1 MYFRN
6 NAGGWNRSHGQIE
19 QTPRIDSFELPM
31 GKPWSVMYCGCEALG
46 DIPLEVD
53 AEADTAFIYPLKH
66 GKGFRLKLSHKRNGY
81 GGEQVFFLCPEC
93 GARVRF
99 LYLQGGRFI
108 CRKCA
113 GLNYHTQQQTAD
125 SMTDF
130 YRGMEYAKKFLTLP
144 PWSVDGFSFVDFI
157 PDRPRYMRRTTYH
170 KHLKK
175 FLQYRERYTK
185 RLLEDMAR
193 IVGQFK

>member
-1 MYFRN
+1 MYYRC

-31 GKPWSVMYCGCEALG
+31 GRSWSALYCGCEALG

-66 GKGFRLKLSHKRNGY
+66 GMSFRLKLSHKRNGY

-93 GARVRF
+93 GTRVRF

-113 GLNYHTQQQTAD
+113 GLNYHTQQQTED

-130 YRGMEYAKKFLTLP
+130 RRGMEYAEKFLTLP
-144 PWSVDGFSFVDFI
+144 PWPVDGFSFVDFI

>member
-1 MYFRN
+1 MHYRN
-6 NAGGWNRSHGQIE
+6 NAGGWNLSHGQIE
-19 QTPRIDSFELPM
+19 QTPRIDSFALPL

-53 AEADTAFIYPLKH
+53 AEADTAFIYPMQH
-66 GKGFRLKLSHKRNGY
+66 GKSFHLKLSHKRNGY

-93 GARVRF
+93 GTRVRF
-99 LYLQGGRFI
+99 LYLQGGHFI

-113 GLNYHTQQQTAD
+113 GLNYHTQQQTED

-130 YRGMEYAKKFLTLP
+130 YRGMEYAEKFLTLP
-144 PWSVDGFSFVDFI
+144 PWPVDGFSFVDFI

>member
-1 MYFRN
+1 MYYRCS
-6 NAGGWNRSHGQIE
+6 AGGWNKTHEQIE
-19 QTPRIDSFELPM
+19 QTPRIDSFQLPL
-31 GKPWSVMYCGCEALG
+31 GEPWSVIYCGCEALG

-53 AEADTAFIYPLKH
+53 AEANTAFVYPLGH

-81 GGEQVFFLCPEC
+81 GGQQVFFLCPEC
-93 GARVRF
+93 GTRVRF
-99 LYLQGGRFI
+99 LYLQGSRFL

-113 GLNYHTQQQTAD
+113 GLNYHTQQQTED

-130 YRGMEYAKKFLTLP
+130 YRGMEYAEKFLTLP
-144 PWSVDGFSFVDFI
+144 PWPVDGFSFVDFI

>member
-1 MYFRN
+1 MYYRC
-6 NAGGWNRSHGQIE
+6 NAGGWNRSHGQVE
-19 QTPRIDSFELPM
+19 QTPRLDSFELPM
-31 GKPWSVMYCGCEALG
+31 GKPWEIMYCGCPDRG
-46 DIPLEVD
+46 DKPVEVD

-113 GLNYHTQQQTAD
+113 GLNYHTQQQTED

-130 YRGMEYAKKFLTLP
+130 YKGMEYAEKFLTVP
-144 PWSVDGFSFVDFI
+144 PWPVDGFSFLDFI

>member
-1 MYFRN
+1 MHYRN
-6 NAGGWNRSHGQIE
+6 NAGGWHLSHGQIE

-53 AEADTAFIYPLKH
+53 AEADTAFIYPMQH
-66 GKGFRLKLSHKRNGY
+66 GKSFHLKLSHKRNGY

-93 GARVRF
+93 GTRVRF
-99 LYLQGGRFI
+99 LYLQGGHFI

-113 GLNYHTQQQTAD
+113 GLNYHTQQQTED

-130 YRGMEYAKKFLTLP
+130 YRGMEYAEKFLTLP
-144 PWSVDGFSFVDFI
+144 PWPVDGFSFVDFI